1 MRDMRCAA
9 ASFAPY
15 HAPTD
20 WLTPPP
26 LSRGLYFPV
35 FIGGYPVIVTATD
48 ISVTFDVQLLGTG
61 VVYFVALP
69 TSDPAPHTSEVVALT
84 GSGGVDP
91 IAAGGPVNVVAGLTT
106 VRASTTVGRLQPMT
120 HYNLFIV
127 ALDTQG
133 NGQDAPRLLPFSTS
147 QGAWRG
153 RGLPC
158 ARARGREGRVLA
170 GEPH

>member
-1 MRDMRCAA
+1 MCAGSRAVVAA
-9 ASFAPY
+9 AA
-15 HAPTD
+15 T
-20 WLTPPP
+20 T
-26 LSRGLYFPV
+26 SRLWAWCVSATV
-35 FIGGYPVIVTATD
+35 FIGGFPVIVTATD

-84 GSGGVDP
+84 GAGGVDP

-120 HYNLFIV
+120 HYNLFVV

-147 QGAWRG
+147 QGARG
-153 RGLPC
+153 C
-158 ARARGREGRVLA
+158 ATVAVS
-170 GEPH
+170 P